1 MTTDET
7 LRGFILTELQWKG
20 SPADLTDDFSLI
32 DGKVLDSLG
41 MIQMVSF
48 LEDEFNIH
56 VNDEEI
62 VPRNFE
68 TLGALSTFVDRKRS
82 S

>member
-1 MTTDET
+1 MTTEET
-7 LRGFILTELQWKG
+7 LRDFILTELKWEG
-20 SPADLTDDFSLI
+20 SPADLTLDFSLI

-41 MIQMVSF
+41 IIQMVSF
-48 LEDEFNIH
+48 LEREFGIQ
-56 VNDEEI
+56 VNDDEI

-68 TLGALSTFVDRKRS
+68 TLGTLAAFVEQKRS